1 MKINE
6 KPILI
11 VGGGTAG
18 WLSALFAKKHYP
30 DSPVV
35 CVASEKIGILGAGEG
50 TTPSFLTALRHLNI
64 CMKTFVE
71 ECDVTVKTGII
82 FENWRGDQSSY
93 THSFY
98 INSCSEK
105 ELPVGVR
112 SSLLAEDDG
121 YDRVTLGTR
130 LNNTKR
136 VPSIYD
142 PEQEMAVHFNA
153 NKVAQYF
160 KKVAL
165 NRGVEF
171 IDDEVI
177 DIELGDNQA
186 VEKVSLSSH
195 DPIHPCFVFDCS
207 GFARLFI
214 GKKYKTEWCDYTSEL
229 TTDSAIPFFVEHD
242 NDVTPAT
249 RAIAM
254 KHGWAWVIPVK
265 DRYGCGYVFDS
276 KKTSEKNVLTE
287 IKEVFGV
294 ELKEHKKFN
303 FKAGVFKEILKNNVL
318 AVGLSSGFIE
328 PLEATSLWVTT
339 TALQTFFDSD
349 GINNKSK
356 FFADKF
362 NDYIFNFNAEIKDF
376 VWAHYVSD
384 RNDTDFWKQFEN
396 LEQNKNVSGLRDS
409 LNYNINGSYVN
420 SKTDAF
426 GSYSWSCVFSG
437 LQQLDKKMLGIR
449 ASGSERVKDE
459 CVSDLM
465 RSQNKF
471 IFDKTFS
478 HKDFIELKHQN
489 I

>member
-30 DSPVV
+30 DSHVI

-82 FENWRGDQSSY
+82 FENWKGDQSSY
-93 THSFY
+93 FHSFY
-98 INSCSEK
+98 INSSSERD
-105 ELPVGVR
+105 LPVGVR
-112 SSLLAEDDG
+112 SSLLVEDDG

-130 LNNTKR
+130 LNDTKR

-142 PEQEMAVHFNA
+142 PEQEVAVHFNA

-195 DPIHPCFVFDCS
+195 DPIYPCFVFDCS
-207 GFARLFI
+207 GFARLVI

-276 KKTSEKNVLTE
+276 KKTSEEDVLTE
-287 IKEVFGV
+287 IKEVFEV

-339 TALQTFFDSD
+339 TALQIFFDSD

-384 RNDTDFWKQFEN
+384 RNDTDFWKQFEK
-396 LEQNKNVSGLRDS
+396 LEQNENVSGLRDS

-426 GSYSWSCVFSG
+426 GSYSWACVFSG

-449 ASGSERVKDE
+449 ASGSERLKDE
-459 CVSDLM
+459 CLSDLM